1 VRAKFASISLSALIA
16 LAPVVALTQTAP
28 SAAATYKNDYLP
40 KRSDSYRHRIG
51 RMENESKQRLR
62 ASAEYMRR
70 HHLSL
75 F

>member
-1 VRAKFASISLSALIA
+1 MRVSIASIGLSALIA
-16 LAPVVALTQTAP
+16 LAPVVVLTQTAP
-28 SAAATYKNDYLP
+28 SAAATHKNDYVP

-51 RMENESKQRLR
+51 HMENESKQRSR

>member
-1 VRAKFASISLSALIA
+1 MRAKFASISLSALIV
-16 LAPVVALTQTAP
+16 LAPIVVLTQIAP
-28 SAAATYKNDYLP
+28 AAAATYKNDYIP

-51 RMENESKQRLR
+51 HMENESKQRAR
-62 ASAEYMRR
+62 AGAEYMRR